1 MNRFAARIGSRWDRQ
16 ASATTPRDKTPRD
29 KTPRGK
35 TRCTRPSCSA
45 RHLEIKEQTVQSR
58 TSPERTDTPHPLDPV
73 EIVLN
78 GPAARGVEVTEAVSL
93 GSQAFTPIFTV
104 AARTPLLLL
113 GVFSMAALGCA
124 QSGSWTDTREGDG
137 SAPSISAREP
147 GPAPDAGR
155 MSTSGASVTFDAPNS
170 GADVPSRASDGLI
183 DSLAATYA
191 ADMAAL
197 ADMQRARREAAAE
210 VIAIQ
215 SVQTPE
221 SRGIPSAPAISIAP
235 TPSTAFGAPMHATWP
250 NDGTQ
255 GAASETPKTL
265 VRSPATPAIRPTTS
279 AADAQAATSK
289 PSSTPASAPSA
300 QPNTEGG
307 IATGAGTNPSTVPAG
322 VHTDGTHGGADEAAT
337 STATHQPP
345 LAGTTDPTAGT
356 TNPTAGTTNTTA
368 GATDTA
374 PTTTTAAAPTTTTAA
389 APASPMITA
398 VNGALELPPPPA
410 PTPTTP
416 TELAKLLAESLAKQS
431 QDSTT
436 PMREWLAFAALAVAE
451 PALELPADFGADLL
465 PTERERITR
474 AHAGFVALG
483 KALQSGAEEIDRTV
497 ADRLLGALAGGPKL
511 SIPKVDLCTRV
522 EGFGRYVPLAS
533 NKFLARANTRFIVY
547 TELDGFSSELTD
559 GAFVTRLATRVSIQS
574 ERDGIDV
581 WQRSPEWTAVVD
593 SSDVRRKEFFLCEI
607 VPVSEYLSVGSYR
620 LKVEVRDESTGTV
633 AESIVPIQ
641 IVADPAMAAAT
652 E

>member
-1 MNRFAARIGSRWDRQ
+1 MQNRTTPARID
-16 ASATTPRDKTPRD
+16 TTH
-29 KTPRGK
+29 
-35 TRCTRPSCSA
+35 S
-45 RHLEIKEQTVQSR
+45 
-58 TSPERTDTPHPLDPV
+58 LDPV

-78 GPAARGVEVTEAVSL
+78 GPAARDVEVTEATSL

-137 SAPSISAREP
+137 NAPSISAREP
-147 GPAPDAGR
+147 GPAPDAGQ
-155 MSTSGASVTFDAPNS
+155 MSAPSASVTFDAPS
-170 GADVPSRASDGLI
+170 GGTDVPSRASDGLI

-210 VIAIQ
+210 VIATQ

-221 SRGIPSAPAISIAP
+221 SRGIPPAQAISIAP
-235 TPSTAFGAPMHATWP
+235 TPSTAFGAPMHATLP

-255 GAASETPKTL
+255 GAASESPKTL
-265 VRSPATPAIRPTTS
+265 VRSPATPAIRPTTP

-289 PSSTPASAPSA
+289 PSSAPASTPSA
-300 QPNTEGG
+300 QPNSEGG
-307 IATGAGTNPSTVPAG
+307 IATGAGTNPSTDPTG
-322 VHTDGTHGGADEAAT
+322 VHTEGTHGGPDAAAT
-337 STATHQPP
+337 SAATQQSP
-345 LAGTTDPTAGT
+345 LAGTTDTPVGTAATATTPTT
-356 TNPTAGTTNTTA
+356 TPTTA
-368 GATDTA
+368 TTTPATTT
-374 PTTTTAAAPTTTTAA
+374 PTTTTPATTTPATPMTTVV

-431 QDSTT
+431 QDSTA

-451 PALELPADFGADLL
+451 PTLELPADFGADLL

-474 AHAGFVALG
+474 AHAGFVAIG

-497 ADRLLGALAGGPKL
+497 ADRLLSALAGGPKL

>member
-1 MNRFAARIGSRWDRQ
+1 MQNRTTPARID
-16 ASATTPRDKTPRD
+16 TTH
-29 KTPRGK
+29 
-35 TRCTRPSCSA
+35 S
-45 RHLEIKEQTVQSR
+45 
-58 TSPERTDTPHPLDPV
+58 LDPV

-78 GPAARGVEVTEAVSL
+78 GPAARDVEVTEATSL

-124 QSGSWTDTREGDG
+124 QSGSWTDSREGDG
-137 SAPSISAREP
+137 NAPSIAAREP
-147 GPAPDAGR
+147 GPTADARG
-155 MSTSGASVTFDAPNS
+155 MSDSNRQVPGASVAFDAPN
-170 GADVPSRASDGLI
+170 GGTDVPSRASDGLI

-197 ADMQRARREAAAE
+197 AEMQRARREAAAE
-210 VIAIQ
+210 VIETQ
-215 SVQTPE
+215 SLQTPE
-221 SRGIPSAPAISIAP
+221 SRGIPPAQAISIAP
-235 TPSTAFGAPMHATWP
+235 TASTAFGAPMHSQMS

-255 GAASETPKTL
+255 GAASDAPKTETPKTL
-265 VRSPATPAIRPTTS
+265 VRTPATPAIRPTTQ
-279 AADAQAATSK
+279 AADAKATNPNPTNPKATTPNPTTPNPTNPRPSSAPTSEPAAPPSSGGGTETTAATN
-289 PSSTPASAPSA
+289 PNPTST
-300 QPNTEGG
+300 
-307 IATGAGTNPSTVPAG
+307 GTPHGTHDG
-322 VHTDGTHGGADEAAT
+322 TDGHANTNHPG
-337 STATHQPP
+337 THQPP
-345 LAGTTDPTAGT
+345 SAGTADTTTANASATPAPTPAPTTAGT
-356 TNPTAGTTNTTA
+356 TTT
-368 GATDTA
+368 
-374 PTTTTAAAPTTTTAA
+374 PA

-451 PALELPADFGADLL
+451 PTLELPADFGADLL

-483 KALQSGAEEIDRTV
+483 KALQSGADEIDRTV
-497 ADRLLGALAGGPKL
+497 ADRLMSALAGGPKL

-522 EGFGRYVPLAS
+522 EGFGRYIPLAS

-559 GAFVTRLATRVSIQS
+559 GAFVTRLATRVSVQS

-607 VPVSEYLSVGSYR
+607 VPVNEYLSVGSYR
-620 LKVEVRDESTGTV
+620 LKVEVRDESTGAV